1 MCLFR
6 RRFYSIADGHSRLG
20 KDLPSAARRAPPG
33 ETPRSEPFTSATTR
47 EETSG
52 PGRTRLGLITQ
63 RATRWAAI
71 AHARPRWR
79 RGGCARG
86 GDVESSASRAM
97 NKYEVVGV
105 VGEGAYGVVLKC
117 RNKLTGDV
125 VAVKKVR
132 ASTLPRGPTPRARSL
147 ARASISSLLALVR
160 ERTPLTGPVRPPS
173 PPPADSASRSSRSL
187 TTTRWCARR
196 PSARSRCFA
205 R

>member
-1 MCLFR
+1 M
-6 RRFYSIADGHSRLG
+6 
-20 KDLPSAARRAPPG
+20 SA
-33 ETPRSEPFTSATTR
+33 TR

-52 PGRTRLGLITQ
+52 PGGTRLGGLITQ

-132 ASTLPRGPTPRARSL
+132 ASNLSRGPTPRARSL
-147 ARASISSLLALVR
+147 DRAS
-160 ERTPLTGPVRPPS
+160 T
-173 PPPADSASRSSRSL
+173 
-187 TTTRWCARR
+187 
-196 PSARSRCFA
+196 
-205 R
+205 